1 MAEKWNPRGPQ
12 TWPEWREAKPG
23 VTRVE
28 HVRTGWRGTF
38 VRWPRTPAGRN
49 PGYAVIDWDAV
60 KIGSVERPQRG
71 RVVAYAFD
79 LRVAE

>member
-1 MAEKWNPRGPQ
+1 
-12 TWPEWREAKPG
+12 
-23 VTRVE
+23 
-28 HVRTGWRGTF
+28 VRTGWRGTF